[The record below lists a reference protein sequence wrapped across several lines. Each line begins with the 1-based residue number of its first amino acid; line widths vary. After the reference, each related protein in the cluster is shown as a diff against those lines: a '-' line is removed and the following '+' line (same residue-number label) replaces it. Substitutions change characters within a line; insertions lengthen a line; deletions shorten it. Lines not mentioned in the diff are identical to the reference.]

1 MSFAMIGL
9 GRMGANMA
17 RRLRRADVPLVA
29 CNRRPTVTRALA
41 IETGLVAADTVEEL
55 VELLDR
61 PRKIWLMLPAGGVTQ
76 AHVDRLS
83 CLLEPGDLVI
93 DGADS
98 CYTDS
103 VSRAEALAEKG
114 IYFIDAG
121 VSGDV
126 HGLDSGYAL
135 MVGGRAEAVEL
146 AAPIL
151 KALAPGPQ
159 RGWLHCGPAGSGHF
173 VKMVHDRVEY
183 GMMQAYAQGFALLKR
198 QADFG
203 LDLAGIAE
211 TWRHSSV
218 ARSRLPDPT
227 AGGLKDRR
235 AFNDLQALVADSRR
249 GRYTALQEREQGQ
262 PAPLI
267 SRPSW
272 VRSARRASKDYAAK
286 LLEITLKDSG
296 RAKETA

>member
-1 MSFAMIGL
+1 MSYAIIGL

-17 RRLRRADVPLVA
+17 RRLRRADIPLVA

-41 IETGLVAADTVEEL
+41 METGLVAAETVEEL
-55 VELLDR
+55 VELLEP

-83 CLLEPGDLVI
+83 SLLEPGDLVI

-103 VSRAEALAEKG
+103 VSRAEGLSEKG

-121 VSGDV
+121 VSGDIQ
-126 HGLDSGYAL
+126 GLDSGYAL
-135 MVGGRAEAVEL
+135 MVGGQAEAVKL
-146 AAPIL
+146 VAPIL

-173 VKMVHDRVEY
+173 VKMVHNRVEY
-183 GMMQAYAQGFALLKR
+183 GMMQAYAQGFAVLKG
-198 QADFG
+198 QADFH

-218 ARSRLPDPT
+218 ARSRWPDPA
-227 AGGLKDRR
+227 AGGLKDDQ
-235 AFNDLQALVADSRR
+235 APDDTQALVVDSTR
-249 GRYTALQEREQGQ
+249 GRYRVPEEREQGQ

-267 SRPSW
+267 SRPTW

-286 LLEITLKDSG
+286 LLEIMLKDAG
-296 RAKETA
+296 RAEETA